1 MWVYK
6 HSRKEFDG
14 QKSPVVLHIN
24 AKGDAATTNEEL
36 ALRIKAGET
45 ELMATLWEQ
54 VEKYVRM
61 SAEKLA
67 RKLANKAAVDADDFV
82 QAGYFALLDAVKYYR
97 EDIGCSFIGVL
108 SNCLKSA
115 FAECGGWRTANG
127 KAMWNNPPKSINE
140 PIGYDAEGNE
150 LTLEDII
157 PCDRDDYTAVD
168 DIVYNEQLR
177 KAIDA
182 ALAEIPPAEA
192 AAVRR
197 YYLDDIP
204 MTEQAKAQGVSYQ
217 TIRERVYKGKHR
229 LRKDKT
235 LQSFYYPDDAVYSDA
250 LKYGTEATAVR
261 MVMGYTVGGFT
272 PQSRARLGRARI

>member
-1 MWVYK
+1 MT
-6 HSRKEFDG
+6 E
-14 QKSPVVLHIN
+14 
-24 AKGDAATTNEEL
+24 TTNEEL

-54 VEKYVRM
+54 VEKFIRM

-67 RKLANKAAVDADDFV
+67 WKLSSNAVVSAEDFV
-82 QAGYFALLDAVKYYR
+82 QSGYLAMVEAVERWEPDAEY
-97 EDIGCSFIGVL
+97 GFL
-108 SNCLKSA
+108 SYLNTCLKTA
-115 FAECGGWRTANG
+115 FAEAGGWRTANG

-150 LTLEDII
+150 FTLEDII
-157 PCDRDDYTAVD
+157 PCDRDDYAAVD

-182 ALAEIPPAEA
+182 ALAEIPQLEAEA
-192 AAVRR
+192 VKS

-204 MTEQAKAQGVSYQ
+204 MTEQAKAQGVSSQ

-235 LQSFYYPDDAVYSDA
+235 LQSFYYPDDVVYSSA
-250 LKYGTEATAVR
+250 LKYGTESTAIH
-261 MVMGYTVGGFT
+261 MVMGYTIDGYNPRRRT
-272 PQSRARLGRARI
+272 RK